1 MADPELIES
10 IRRKFEALRPF
21 LNERA
26 RRVWAATEAT
36 ALGRGGVVLVA
47 RATGLARSTLYEG
60 LRDLREL
67 PAATPTA
74 PRRLRRPGGGD
85 KPLTLKDPTLLAA
98 LEALVDPL
106 ARGDPESPLRWTTKS
121 TRKLAAALQ
130 AQGHRISRGTVA
142 ALLRELGYSLQ
153 GTRKV
158 QEGKSHPDR
167 EAQFAHINAQAAAL
181 QAAALQAAGQPVISV
196 DTKKKE
202 LVGPF
207 ANRGQE
213 WQASGCPEAVRV
225 HDFRDPER
233 GKANPYGVYDLAA
246 NAGWVSVGTDHDTA
260 EFAVATIRCWWREM
274 GRERYPTA
282 TRLLITAD
290 GGGSNGSQ
298 VRLWKVA
305 LQAWA
310 DTERL
315 EISVCHFPP
324 GTSKWNKIEHR
335 MFSEISKN
343 WRGRPLISHAVIVDL
358 IASTRTEQ
366 GLQIRA
372 ALDEREYPTGKKVS
386 DAEMRRLALERASFH
401 GEWNYTLYPRPA
413 SSV

>member
-1 MADPELIES
+1 MADPETIER
-10 IRRKFEALRPF
+10 IRRKFQALRPF
-21 LNERA
+21 LDERA
-26 RRVWAATEAT
+26 RRVWAATEAA

-47 RATGLARSTLYEG
+47 QATGLARSTLYEG
-60 LRDLREL
+60 QRDLREH
-67 PAATPTA
+67 TA
-74 PRRLRRPGGGD
+74 DGTEAGRRVRRPGGGD
-85 KPLTLKDPTLLAA
+85 KPRTVKDPTLLAD

-142 ALLRELGYSLQ
+142 ELLRALGYSLQ
-153 GTRKV
+153 SNRKM

-167 EAQFAHINAQAAAL
+167 DAQFAQINAQAEAF
-181 QAAALQAAGQPVISV
+181 QAAGQPVISV

-207 ANRGQE
+207 ANGGQE

-260 EFAVATIRCWWREM
+260 EFAVETIRRWWREM
-274 GRERYPTA
+274 GREQYPQA

-310 DTERL
+310 DPEGL

-366 GLQIRA
+366 GLRIRA
-372 ALDEREYPTGKKVS
+372 ALDEGEYPTGKKVS
-386 DAEMRRLALERASFH
+386 DAEMRRLALERAPFH
-401 GEWNYTLYPRPA
+401 GEWNYTLHPRP
-413 SSV
+413 VTFV

>member
-10 IRRKFEALRPF
+10 LRRKFAALRPF
-21 LNERA
+21 LDERA

-36 ALGRGGVVLVA
+36 ALGRGGVVWVA
-47 RATGLARSTLYEG
+47 QATGLARSTLYEG
-60 LRDLREL
+60 LRDLREP
-67 PAATPTA
+67 PAQTPGA

-85 KPLTLKDPTLLAA
+85 KPRTVKDATLLRD

-142 ALLRELGYSLQ
+142 DLLRALDYSLQ

-158 QEGKSHPDR
+158 REGQSHPDR
-167 EAQFAHINAQAAAL
+167 DAQFAHINAQAAAF
-181 QAAALQAAGQPVISV
+181 QAAGQPVISV

-207 ANRGQE
+207 ANQGQE
-213 WQASGCPEAVRV
+213 WQARGCPEAVRV

-260 EFAVATIRCWWREM
+260 EFAVETIRRWWQEM
-274 GRERYPTA
+274 GQARYPEA

-290 GGGSNGSQ
+290 GGGSNGRQ

-310 DTERL
+310 DTAGL
-315 EISVCHFPP
+315 AISVCHFPP

-335 MFSEISKN
+335 MFSQISKN
-343 WRGRPLISHAVIVDL
+343 WRGRPLLSHAVIVDL

-372 ALDEREYPTGKKVS
+372 ALDEGAYPTGKKTS
-386 DAEMRRLALERASFH
+386 DAEMRRLALEPASFH
-401 GEWNYTLYPRPA
+401 GEWNYTLHPRPA

>member
-1 MADPELIES
+1 MADPEVIES
-10 IRRKFEALRPF
+10 IRGKFQALRPF
-21 LNERA
+21 LDERA
-26 RRVWAATEAT
+26 RRVWAATEAA
-36 ALGRGGVVLVA
+36 ALGRGGVVWVA
-47 RATGLARSTLYEG
+47 QATGLARSTLYEG
-60 LRDLREL
+60 ERDLQEQAAAARE
-67 PAATPTA
+67 PA
-74 PRRLRRPGGGD
+74 RRIRRPGGGD
-85 KPLTLKDPTLLAA
+85 KPLTTKDPTLLAD

-106 ARGDPESPLRWTTKS
+106 ARGDPDSPLRWTTKS
-121 TRKLAAALQ
+121 TRKLAAMLR
-130 AQGHRISRGTVA
+130 AQGHRVSHGKIPD
-142 ALLRELGYSLQ
+142 LLRQLGYSLQ
-153 GTRKV
+153 STRKV
-158 QEGKSHPDR
+158 QEGKSHPERD
-167 EAQFAHINAQAAAL
+167 AQFEYINAQAEAFR
-181 QAAALQAAGQPVISV
+181 AAGQPVISV

-207 ANRGQE
+207 GNGGQE
-213 WQASGCPEAVRV
+213 WQASGCPEEVRV

-260 EFAVATIRCWWREM
+260 EFAVETIRRWWREM
-274 GRERYPTA
+274 GKERYPTA

-290 GGGSNGSQ
+290 GGGSNGSR

-310 DTERL
+310 DEEGLT
-315 EISVCHFPP
+315 ISVCHFPP

-343 WRGRPLISHAVIVDL
+343 WRGRPLISHEVMVDL
-358 IASTRTEQ
+358 IASTRTEK

-372 ALDEREYPTGKKVS
+372 ALDERDYPTGKKVS
-386 DAEMRRLALERASFH
+386 DAEMRRLALERADFH
-401 GEWNYTLYPRPA
+401 GEWNYTLRPRPA

>member
-1 MADPELIES
+1 MDNAEIIDS
-10 IRRKFEALRPF
+10 IRRKYQALRPF
-21 LNERA
+21 LDERA
-26 RRVWAATEAT
+26 RRVWAVTEAA
-36 ALGRGGVVLVA
+36 ALGRGGIVWVA
-47 RATGLARSTLYEG
+47 QATGLARSTLYEG
-60 LRDLREL
+60 KRDLQEQTAGT
-67 PAATPTA
+67 PAA
-74 PRRLRRPGGGD
+74 PRRVRRPGGGD
-85 KPLTLKDPTLLAA
+85 KPRTAKDPTLLAD

-121 TRKLAAALQ
+121 TRKLAAALR
-130 AQGHRISRGTVA
+130 AQGHRISHGTVA
-142 ALLRELGYSLQ
+142 ALLHELDYSLQ

-167 EAQFAHINAQAAAL
+167 DAQFAYINAQAEAF
-181 QAAALQAAGQPVISV
+181 QAAGQPVISV

-213 WQASGCPEAVRV
+213 WQAGGCPEEVRV
-225 HDFRDPER
+225 HDFPDRDR
-233 GKANPYGVYDLAA
+233 GKAHPYGVYDLAA
-246 NAGWVSVGTDHDTA
+246 NEGWVSVGTDHDTA
-260 EFAVATIRCWWREM
+260 EFAVETISRWWREM
-274 GRERYPTA
+274 GQERYPTA

-290 GGGSNGSQ
+290 GGGSNGRQ

-310 DTERL
+310 DAAGL

-335 MFSEISKN
+335 MFAEISKN

-358 IASTRTEQ
+358 IARTRTEK
-366 GLQIRA
+366 GLRIRA
-372 ALDEREYPTGKKVS
+372 ALDEAAYPTGKKVA
-386 DAEMRRLALERASFH
+386 DAEMRSLALERAAFH
-401 GEWNYTLYPRPA
+401 GEWNYTLRPRPA
-413 SSV
+413 QSV

>member
-1 MADPELIES
+1 MGNPEVIES
-10 IRRKFEALRPF
+10 TRRKFQALRPF
-21 LNERA
+21 LDERA
-26 RRVWAATEAT
+26 RRVWAATEA
-36 ALGRGGVVLVA
+36 AELGRGGIVWVA
-47 RATGLARSTLYEG
+47 QATGLARSTVYEG
-60 LRDLREL
+60 KRDLQEQTAAEGT
-67 PAATPTA
+67 PA
-74 PRRLRRPGGGD
+74 RRIRRPGGGD
-85 KPLTLKDPTLLAA
+85 KPLVAKDPTLLAD

-106 ARGDPESPLRWTTKS
+106 ARGDPESPLRGTTKS

-130 AQGHRISRGTVA
+130 AQGHRISHGTVA
-142 ALLRELGYSLQ
+142 GLLRALGYSLQ
-153 GTRKV
+153 STRKV

-167 EAQFAHINAQAAAL
+167 DAQFAYINAQAEAF
-181 QAAALQAAGQPVISV
+181 QAAGQPVISV

-207 ANRGQE
+207 ANGGQE

-233 GKANPYGVYDLAA
+233 GKGNPYGVYDWAA
-246 NAGWVSVGTDHDTA
+246 NTGWVSVGTDHDTA
-260 EFAVATIRCWWREM
+260 EFAVETIRRWWREM
-274 GRERYPTA
+274 GKEQYPTA

-310 DTERL
+310 DTEGL
-315 EISVCHFPP
+315 AISVCHFPP

-343 WRGRPLISHAVIVDL
+343 WRGRPLISHEVMVDL
-358 IASTRTEQ
+358 IASTRTRQ

-372 ALDEREYPTGKKVS
+372 ALDEREYPIGKKVS
-386 DAEMRRLALERASFH
+386 DAEMRRLALERAAFH
-401 GEWNYTLYPRPA
+401 GEWNYTIRPRNTA
-413 SSV
+413 SV